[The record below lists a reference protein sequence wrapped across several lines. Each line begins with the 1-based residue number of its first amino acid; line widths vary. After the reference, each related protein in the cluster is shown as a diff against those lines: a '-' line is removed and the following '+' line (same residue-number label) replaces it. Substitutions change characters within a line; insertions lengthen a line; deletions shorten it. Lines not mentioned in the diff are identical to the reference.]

1 MKRNNIPIMGIQKE
15 ETEMEDTFKAI
26 MTKNFPNQGRK
37 PDIQI
42 QKAQRIPKWGKP
54 RELHQYT
61 SWLKCQKSKTEK
73 IFKSSKK
80 KERNYM

>member
-1 MKRNNIPIMGIQKE
+1 MKKSEESVWDTMKRNNIPIMGIQKE

-42 QKAQRIPKWGKP
+42 QKAQRIPNEVNP
-54 RELHQYT
+54 ESYT
-61 SWLKCQKSKTEK
+61 N
-73 IFKSSKK
+73 IHHD
-80 KERNYM
+80 